1 MSEHVGLEE
10 DSWATSFRSRLN
22 FLVAMVPPPSG
33 EKWTNELIAEECL
46 ARGVEATY
54 SNIAHLRTGR
64 RTNPSARLVGAL
76 AQVFGV
82 DVDYFFNDLRA
93 HQIQKQFLALQQL
106 RESGVKIE
114 GIAARGEGLKP
125 DLVMEAIRALR
136 RDSDDRR

>member
-1 MSEHVGLEE
+1 PQTPHRDRRP
-10 DSWATSFRSRLN
+10 DSLSPRSQRH
-22 FLVAMVPPPSG
+22 G
-33 EKWTNELIAEECL
+33 E
-46 ARGVEATY
+46 V
-54 SNIAHLRTGR
+54 H
-64 RTNPSARLVGAL
+64 L

-114 GIAARGEGLKP
+114 GIAARGEGLNP